1 MKQDSFRNNR
11 KALVALLFCTGFI
24 SVMPNSV
31 YAEGSSAIVQATQQQ
46 KTSVS
51 GVIKDSTGE
60 PVIGASVVEKGT
72 TNGTITDLDGKYTLR
87 VAPGAT
93 LVVSYIGYK
102 AQEIKVAQRKQI
114 DVTLAE
120 DTEVLEEVV
129 VVGYGTM
136 RKKDLTGSVVQIN
149 PAKIADQNPASVQD
163 LLRGTPGLQI
173 GYDSSAKGGGASI
186 NYVVKTHFTLK
197 VAITL
202 H

>member
-120 DTEVLEEVV
+120 DTEVLEEV
-129 VVGYGTM
+129 
-136 RKKDLTGSVVQIN
+136 LS
-149 PAKIADQNPASVQD
+149 
-163 LLRGTPGLQI
+163 
-173 GYDSSAKGGGASI
+173 
-186 NYVVKTHFTLK
+186 
-197 VAITL
+197 
-202 H
+202 